1 MKVEFNTN
9 NYVFEKDKIVPIYF
23 CLQSFLKRSQCF
35 TCFKSCAHLQQTHY
49 CALAQS
55 QKSTTSCTSFVF
67 CDEVFFYPTESFIST
82 HAQKTREKKK
92 VDVYS
97 QTHPR
102 NFRHD
107 VNLGINSANDKLKET
122 LQQWDCYGTR
132 C

>member
-67 CDEVFFYPTESFIST
+67 CDEVFFLPHRVFHF
-82 HAQKTREKKK
+82 HARTKNEREKK

-107 VNLGINSANDKLKET
+107 VNLGINSADDKLKET